1 MKVKRTTI
9 IIISI
14 ILTIFLSSC
23 DALLNPAS
31 LFSALDKP
39 DTGAISKMTGTELL
53 EALDGQD
60 GSSTF
65 YEELSDSEAA
75 RIDDELARLEQS
87 GDPAK
92 ASEAALARVELTVMT
107 NPVVRDTVNSIAD
120 LLIQDEGSP
129 MDTAAIVGKLT
140 AALDPIKNDP
150 PALAEFLRDM
160 STISSSYGNV
170 TSSGDVGPGDL
181 QTFMV
186 AAVFATIVDVYAGNS
201 NNAAIALRVFLTTP
215 DNPEMSDLLPGTII
229 TESGDITDAA
239 EKEAYFQNQ
248 ISETGDKITTL
259 DDLAR
264 LSGLEVL
271 ADSITEA
278 LGGSTI

>member
-1 MKVKRTTI
+1 MNRKLTSI

-14 ILTIFLSSC
+14 LLTILLSSC
-23 DALLNPAS
+23 EALLNPAS

-39 DTGAISKMTGTELL
+39 DTGAISKMTGTDLL

-75 RIDDELARLEQS
+75 RIDAELARLEQS

-92 ASEAALARVELTVMT
+92 ASESALARVELTVMT

-120 LLIQDEGSP
+120 LLIQDDSTP

-160 STISSSYGNV
+160 STISSSYGYV

-186 AAVFATIVDVYAGNS
+186 AAVFATIVDVYPGNPS
-201 NNAAIALRVFLTTP
+201 AAALTLNSFLLAPTAPLSGTLVKDVEAEGLLTKEETFQAKITGTTGKVTTLTT
-215 DNPEMSDLLPGTII
+215 
-229 TESGDITDAA
+229 
-239 EKEAYFQNQ
+239 
-248 ISETGDKITTL
+248 
-259 DDLAR
+259 LAS
-264 LSGLEVL
+264 LAGLQSL
-271 ADSITEA
+271 ADSIISA
-278 LGGSTI
+278 LDGN

>member
-1 MKVKRTTI
+1 MNRKLTSI

-14 ILTIFLSSC
+14 LLTILLSSC
-23 DALLNPAS
+23 EALLNPAS

-39 DTGAISKMTGTELL
+39 DTGAISKMTGTDLL
-53 EALDGQD
+53 EALEEQD

-75 RIDDELARLEQS
+75 RIDAELARLEQS

-92 ASEAALARVELTVMT
+92 ASESALARVELTVMT

-120 LLIQDEGSP
+120 LLIQDDSTP

>member
-160 STISSSYGNV
+160 STISSS
-170 TSSGDVGPGDL
+170 L

-186 AAVFATIVDVYAGNS
+186 AAVFATIVDVYADDTEDAA
-201 NNAAIALRVFLTTP
+201 NALEFFLNPVTEP
-215 DNPEMSDLLPGTII
+215 DLDDLLPDAMTDTAFQGMI
-229 TESGDITDAA
+229 TGPG
-239 EKEAYFQNQ
+239 
-248 ISETGDKITTL
+248 ETLETL
-259 DDLAR
+259 DTLAR

-271 ADSITEA
+271 ADSITDA
-278 LGGSTI
+278 LGGDSTI

>member
-1 MKVKRTTI
+1 MNRKLTSI

-14 ILTIFLSSC
+14 LLTILLSSC
-23 DALLNPAS
+23 EALLNPAS

-39 DTGAISKMTGTELL
+39 DTGAISKMTGTDLL
-53 EALDGQD
+53 EALEEQD

-75 RIDDELARLEQS
+75 RIDAELARLEQS
-87 GDPAK
+87 GDQAK

-120 LLIQDEGSP
+120 LLIQDDNAG
-129 MDTAAIVGKLT
+129 MNTAEIVGKLT

-150 PALAEFLRDM
+150 DALEEFLRDM
-160 STISSSYGNV
+160 STISNSYGNV
-170 TSSGDVGPGDL
+170 KSSDDVGPGDL

-186 AAVFATIVDVYAGNS
+186 AAVFATIDEIFSSTGV
-201 NNAAIALRVFLTTP
+201 AADALSDYLTTP
-215 DNPEMSDLLPGTII
+215 ND
-229 TESGDITDAA
+229 DITVLLADSD
-239 EKEAYFQNQ
+239 EDVTEGEFQDM
-248 ISETGDKITTL
+248 ITDTGEIITTL
-259 DDLAR
+259 DTLAR

-271 ADSITEA
+271 ADSITDA
-278 LGGSTI
+278 LGGDSTI